1 MTDDD
6 QTTPKAPGRPL
17 KGDAPMTPAERQK
30 AYKLRRNRAM
40 HDAIALVIEHR
51 DASATPTPALLDAL
65 TWAIGRLEGPEEA
78 GKPAGKA
85 AAQGILA
92 ELSRRYELNRD
103 GDENI
108 GAS

>member
-92 ELSRRYELNRD
+92 ELSRRYELNRN

-108 GAS
+108 IAT